1 VSGEVGVRALP
12 PGAPVSGVRLGTAAA
27 GLRYG
32 GRDDLLLLRLAEGA
46 AVAAA
51 FTRNAFAAAPVQLAR
66 EHLARARPRC
76 LLVNAGQANAGTGA
90 QGLADARAC
99 CEAVARL
106 EGLTPEEVLP
116 YSTGV
121 IGEPLPVERLV
132 AALPR
137 AREALREDGWEAAAR
152 AILTTD
158 TRPKLAS
165 RAVEAGPWRAVLTGM
180 VKGAGMIRPDLEPA
194 GPPQATLLA
203 FVATDA
209 ALDPSQT
216 RRLLERAVDG
226 SFHCLTVDGDTS
238 TNDACTL
245 VATGRAGPPPDGA
258 ALGALAEALDGL
270 CRELARA
277 VARDGEGATRL
288 VTVEVE
294 EARDEAEARRVAFT
308 VAQSPLVKTAL
319 FAADPNWGRILAAV
333 GRSGVEGL
341 AVQGVRLYAGEV
353 CLAEGGAR
361 APGYDEDRARKAL
374 EGEEVLLRI
383 LLGRGRARARVWT
396 CDLSYDYV
404 RINAEYRT

>member
-1 VSGEVGVRALP
+1 M
-12 PGAPVSGVRLGTAAA
+12 
-27 GLRYG
+27 
-32 GRDDLLLLRLAEGA
+32 
-46 AVAAA
+46 AAA

-66 EHLARARPRC
+66 EHLARGRPRC

-90 QGLADARAC
+90 QGLADAWAC

-106 EGLTPEEVLP
+106 EGLAPEAVLP

-121 IGEPLPVERLV
+121 IGEPLPVERLT
-132 AALPR
+132 AALPQAR
-137 AREALREDGWEAAAR
+137 AALREDGWEAAAR

-165 RAVEAGPWRAVLTGM
+165 RLVDAGPWRAVLTGM
-180 VKGAGMIRPDLEPA
+180 VKGAGMIRPDLALA

-209 ALDPSQT
+209 ALDPSQA
-216 RRLLERAVDG
+216 RGLLERAVDG

-245 VATGRAGPPPDGA
+245 MATGRAGPPPDGEA
-258 ALGALAEALDGL
+258 LEALAGALGDL
-270 CRELARA
+270 CRELARE

-308 VAQSPLVKTAL
+308 VAHSPLVKTAL

-333 GRSGVEGL
+333 GRAGVEGL
-341 AVQGVRLYAGEV
+341 AVEGVRLYAGEV
-353 CLAEGGAR
+353 CLAQGGAR
-361 APGYDEDRARKAL
+361 APGYDEGRARAAL
-374 EGEEVLLRI
+374 DREEVLLRI
-383 LLGRGRARARVWT
+383 LLGRGAARARVWT

-404 RINAEYRT
+404 RINAEYRS